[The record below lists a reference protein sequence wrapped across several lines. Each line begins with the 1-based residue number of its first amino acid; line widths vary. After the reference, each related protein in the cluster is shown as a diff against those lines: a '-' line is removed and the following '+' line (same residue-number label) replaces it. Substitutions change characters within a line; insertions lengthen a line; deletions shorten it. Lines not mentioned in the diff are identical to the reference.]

1 MFLQVFTVYMDKEGI
16 KALINKYNSGQAT
29 DEEKAMLETWYIKN
43 INEKPSALSAEEI
56 EQDIQE
62 VFDLLPKPMRII
74 AIWPRIAAVASIILC
89 ISISGYFLIHKK
101 QATQQTAQT
110 HDIVPGGN
118 KAILTLANGS
128 TIDLSA
134 AKNGKL
140 TNQGSMVI
148 SKNTNG
154 QIVYADSE
162 NDSPSQNDGFNIA
175 TTPRGGQYQLVLA
188 DGTKVW
194 LNAASS
200 IKYPVAFNGNERK
213 VELTGEAYFEVA
225 HNKEKPFRVIS
236 SGQEVEVLGTHFN
249 INAYSDESA
258 IKTTLLEGR
267 VKVTSGDKNKML
279 KPGEQAQLEN
289 GSIQVADVDVDD
301 VVAWKNGF
309 ITFKNADIKS
319 IMRQLARWYN
329 VDVRFTGNISEL
341 RSFTGDMPR
350 NSRLSEVLKAL
361 ELSNINFKIDGNK
374 VIVSP

>member
-1 MFLQVFTVYMDKEGI
+1 MFITVFTVYMDKEEI
-16 KALINKYNSGQAT
+16 KGLLDKYNSGQAT
-29 DEEKAMLETWYIKN
+29 NEEKALLESWYIKN
-43 INEKPSALSAEEI
+43 TNEKPLDLSAEEI
-56 EQDIQE
+56 VEDIQE
-62 VFDLLPKPMRII
+62 VFGSLPKPRYH
-74 AIWPRIAAVASIILC
+74 AALWLRIAAAASIILC
-89 ISISGYFLIHKK
+89 ISIGGYFLIQEK
-101 QATQQTAQT
+101 QSTQQTAQT
-110 HDIVPGGN
+110 HDIAPGGN
-118 KAILTLANGS
+118 RAILTLSNGS

-148 SKNTNG
+148 NKNTNG

-236 SGQEVEVLGTHFN
+236 NGQEVEVLGTHFN

-267 VKVTSGDKNKML
+267 VKVTSGEKSKML
-279 KPGEQAQLEN
+279 KPGEQAQLDN
-289 GSIQVADVDVDD
+289 GNILVADVDVDD

-319 IMRQLARWYN
+319 IMRQLARWY
-329 VDVRFTGNISEL
+329 DVEVKFTGNISEL

-374 VIVSP
+374 VTVSP